1 MTPNR
6 PITDTRVSEP
16 LTTSASSVLLVTDL
30 AQQDVFRM
38 PPAPALPAAAVD
50 RLPRGELGVPEL
62 DADPYWRLVAAFL
75 VDCRRAQTRRAYFT
89 DLKAWYAWCTAR
101 DLHPLQARRHDVAL
115 WARQLAEQPQA
126 SGRPAAPASISRRLS
141 CLSSFYSY
149 GVEVSVLQE
158 NPVANVKR
166 PRVTTESMSVGLA
179 RDELEQLLDAADADG
194 PRSAALIALLAYNG
208 LRVDE
213 ALSRDVEHLGHQ
225 QGHRVL
231 RISRKGG
238 RDALEPLSPPVE
250 RALDTHLAH
259 RTTGPLFLDDHDRRM
274 YETQAWRLIRRLA
287 RNAGLKPAGQ
297 LSPHSLRHTFATSLS
312 DAGVPLQDIQDAM
325 GHADPRTTRRYMATH
340 KHLDRHATYAFAAWL
355 RRAPSHTA
363 PDEDVPKSH

>member
-1 MTPNR
+1 
-6 PITDTRVSEP
+6 VG
-16 LTTSASSVLLVTDL
+16 SAPVPSPSVSSVLVVTDL
-30 AQQDVFRM
+30 AQRDVFRM
-38 PPAPALPAAAVD
+38 PPAPTLPAAAVD
-50 RLPRGELGVPEL
+50 RLPRGELGVLEL
-62 DADPYWRLVAAFL
+62 DEDPYWRLVAAFL
-75 VDCRRAQTRRAYFT
+75 VECRRAQTRRAYFT
-89 DLKAWYAWCTAR
+89 DLKAWYAWCAAR

-126 SGRPAAPASISRRLS
+126 SGRPAAPASIARRLS
-141 CLSSFYSY
+141 CLSSFYGY

-166 PRVTTESMSVGLA
+166 PRVASDSMTVGLA
-179 RDELEQLLDAADADG
+179 RDELERLLDAADADG

-250 RALDTHLAH
+250 RALDAHLAD
-259 RTTGPLFLDDHDRRM
+259 RTTGPLFTDDHGRRM
-274 YETQAWRLIRRLA
+274 YEAQAWRLVRRLA
-287 RNAGLKPAGQ
+287 RNAGLKSAGQ

-340 KHLDRHATYAFAAWL
+340 QHLDRHATYAFAAWL
-355 RRAPSHTA
+355 RRTPH
-363 PDEDVPKSH
+363 